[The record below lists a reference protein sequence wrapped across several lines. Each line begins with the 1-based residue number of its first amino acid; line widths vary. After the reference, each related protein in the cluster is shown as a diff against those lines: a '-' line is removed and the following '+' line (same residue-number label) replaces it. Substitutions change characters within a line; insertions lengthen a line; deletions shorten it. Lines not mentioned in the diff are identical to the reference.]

1 VCRLC
6 QICQTCQLRRKRQ
19 VDEVYGYHDSPL
31 RCTRCAKCVTV
42 PRVSSVLSVSRVL
55 CVHLSGVPGVSLCQV
70 CRVCRHCQVYGYHD
84 SPFRCVTVPGV
95 PSVSRAPCVS
105 LCQMYRVCLPFRC
118 TRCVVVPGVSS
129 VPAVPG
135 VRLSRLTCQVCHCAK
150 CAECV
155 ESAMCTAIMAYL
167 SGVPGVSW
175 CQVCRVCRQCQVYGY
190 HDSPARCVTVPGVP
204 SVSRAPCVRLSWL
217 TSQVYQVCRGV
228 RCVECAGSAR
238 CTAITTVLWTSSR
251 ASRSCSPTS
260 MLAPETAP
268 LELHFLR
275 SSTTAATGRRLHPAT
290 TTCRPGLGGTIQP
303 DDRRS
308 SLLHCPPCS

>member
-1 VCRLC
+1 MCD
-6 QICQTCQLRRKRQ
+6 K
-19 VDEVYGYHDSPL
+19 
-31 RCTRCAKCVTV
+31 CTRCVTV
-42 PRVSSVLSVSRVL
+42 
-55 CVHLSGVPGVSLCQV
+55 SGVPSVPAV
-70 CRVCRHCQVYGYHD
+70 QVYGYHD
-84 SPFRCVTVPGV
+84 SPV
-95 PSVSRAPCVS
+95 
-105 LCQMYRVCLPFRC
+105 
-118 TRCVVVPGVSS
+118 
-129 VPAVPG
+129 
-135 VRLSRLTCQVCHCAK
+135 
-150 CAECV
+150 
-155 ESAMCTAIMAYL
+155 
-167 SGVPGVSW
+167 
-175 CQVCRVCRQCQVYGY
+175 
-190 HDSPARCVTVPGVP
+190 RCVTVPGVP

-217 TSQVYQVCRGV
+217 TSQVYQVLLCQVCRV
-228 RCVECAGSAR
+228 CGSTR